1 MTDKKKIY
9 RDAIIDAKYAGCPY
23 ALASAVETI
32 YAEIVKLSEEEL
44 HSFWNSEL
52 CTFNGLQGITKDI
65 VMIAQAYGFMTES
78 RAINFP
84 ETELKSDYQA
94 YSEGD
99 YS

>member
-23 ALASAVETI
+23 TLASAVETI

-44 HSFWNSEL
+44 HSFWNSEIKGL
-52 CTFNGLQGITKDI
+52 LQGNARDI
-65 VMIAQAYGFMTES
+65 VVLAQAYGFITES

-84 ETELKSDYQA
+84 KSELKSDHHADALQ
-94 YSEGD
+94 
-99 YS
+99 

>member
-1 MTDKKKIY
+1 MKDKKKIY

-52 CTFNGLQGITKDI
+52 NGLQGITKDI

-78 RAINFP
+78 RAIYFP
-84 ETELKSDYQA
+84 ETELKSDDQV

>member
-1 MTDKKKIY
+1 MTDKKQIY

-23 ALASAVETI
+23 TLASAVETI

-44 HSFWNSEL
+44 HSFWNCEIK
-52 CTFNGLQGITKDI
+52 GLPRSNARDI
-65 VMIAQAYGFMTES
+65 VMLAQAYGFITES

-84 ETELKSDYQA
+84 KSEVKSDHQA